1 MHKCCGAM
9 ASVRRPTI
17 APPQRKRAP
26 IRRLLSE
33 EQRREVLDAF
43 ELFDIEK
50 TGRIDYH
57 ELKVAIRALG
67 FDIKKAEA
75 LRLVEEHDVQGTG
88 TIGRDDFVT
97 ILTAKYASRDPH
109 EELRKAFE
117 LFDADSTGRISIRNM
132 RAIARELG
140 ESLTDDE
147 MQAMIDE
154 FDTDH
159 DGEISFNDFAR
170 IMKSSDLYDD
180 D

>member
-1 MHKCCGAM
+1 MLCL
-9 ASVRRPTI
+9 
-17 APPQRKRAP
+17 Q
-26 IRRLLSE
+26 
-33 EQRREVLDAF
+33 
-43 ELFDIEK
+43 EK

-117 LFDADSTGRISIRNM
+117 LFDAVCSSFSSSTGQHLLIIVTNVLASGKLQTHM
-132 RAIARELG
+132 FSLCLLSGLHWTDLDQEHACYCPRAR
-140 ESLTDDE
+140 
-147 MQAMIDE
+147 
-154 FDTDH
+154 
-159 DGEISFNDFAR
+159 
-170 IMKSSDLYDD
+170 
-180 D
+180 